1 MGWVEENP
9 KAPAAAEKTH
19 LNSNLPLPKPVTSFK
34 KFLLSMKNFTLS
46 ILASLSLFSTTF
58 AATPTN
64 PDQSLAKLLKGNARY
79 VSGQSTKPRQSES
92 RRLELASDQKP
103 FAVVVTCADSRTS
116 PEIIFDQGIGDVF
129 VTRLAGGVVDDA
141 ALGSIEY
148 AVRVLGSKI
157 ILVTGHEDCGAVKA
171 AMQGGSFPGH
181 FSAFIKLINPG
192 IASVK
197 NSKNPTTSAAV
208 DANARYIASNLPK
221 RSAILASH
229 IKDGS
234 LKILPAHYNFVTGRV
249 TVLK

>member
-1 MGWVEENP
+1 
-9 KAPAAAEKTH
+9 
-19 LNSNLPLPKPVTSFK
+19 
-34 KFLLSMKNFTLS
+34 MKNFTIS
-46 ILASLSLFSTTF
+46 ILTSLSLFSTTF
-58 AATPTN
+58 ATTPNNTPTN

-79 VSGQSTKPRQSES
+79 VSGQAANPRQSES
-92 RRLELASDQKP
+92 RRLELASGQKP
-103 FAVVVTCADSRTS
+103 FAVVVTCADSRTA

-148 AVRVLGSKI
+148 AVHVLGSKI
-157 ILVTGHEDCGAVKA
+157 ILVTGHEECGAVKA

-197 NSKNPTTSAAV
+197 NSKNPTTSDAV

-229 IKDGS
+229 LKDGS
-234 LKILPAHYNFVTGRV
+234 VKILPTHYNFVTGRV
-249 TVLK
+249 TILN